1 MFLWYENSNLQKPVK
16 EFRMTIHVLGNS
28 PLPAFVIY

>member
-16 EFRMTIHVLGNS
+16 EFQMTIHVLGNS